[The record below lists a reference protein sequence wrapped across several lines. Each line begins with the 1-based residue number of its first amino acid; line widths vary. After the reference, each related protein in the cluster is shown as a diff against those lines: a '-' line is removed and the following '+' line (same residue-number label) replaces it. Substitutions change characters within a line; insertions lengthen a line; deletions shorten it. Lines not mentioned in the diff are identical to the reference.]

1 MILLHPTHTRSPQL
15 VALVERA
22 TGLVA
27 VPHGRVVVME
37 PRR

>member
-1 MILLHPTHTRSPQL
+1 MILVHPTHTRSPQL

-27 VPHGRVVVME
+27 VIRGRVVALE
-37 PRR
+37 PRL